1 MSEKFD
7 CSVINHLI
15 NQLSPATIKILP
27 LHSNAHTEPTER
39 RSDKLEAILMTGL
52 TACFVAIACLNTT
65 IAIAEE
71 KNGLSW
77 KWNS

>member
-27 LHSNAHTEPTER
+27 LHREVVPVIWTPEWVS
-39 RSDKLEAILMTGL
+39 
-52 TACFVAIACLNTT
+52 
-65 IAIAEE
+65 
-71 KNGLSW
+71 
-77 KWNS
+77 